1 MTNDKSIIFYSHPI
15 SSFVLLVYRLRRMD
29 TSTMIK
35 VTKFS
40 RRLADQLILY
50 EILRYPDR
58 CLFIWIGA
66 QSCELSNL
74 AMTMPM
80 INSSNELLGTTLFGS
95 DFYEQSL
102 SLSKKLARR
111 LGGKKQIYV
120 SLNLVNDAD
129 NETLLHEIEQ
139 ALFEHVRQN
148 EDVY

>member
-1 MTNDKSIIFYSHPI
+1 MA
-15 SSFVLLVYRLRRMD
+15 D
-29 TSTMIK
+29 TDTMIK

-40 RRLADQLILY
+40 RRIADQLILY

-58 CLFIWIGA
+58 CVFIWIGT
-66 QSCELSNL
+66 QTCELSNL

-80 INSSNELLGTTLFGS
+80 IDSSNQLLGTTLFGS

-102 SLSKKLARR
+102 SLSQKLARR
-111 LGGKKQIYV
+111 LGGKKQVYV

-129 NETLLHEIEQ
+129 NETLLREIEQ